1 MEIFGEFSPVLVE
14 IDCYR
19 IVSNS
24 RAACQ
29 YAGYAKM
36 FPNVAAV
43 SGAADFERH
52 STDGM
57 RLALSSL
64 CPLGQTA
71 KTLKRSDA
79 SSRLRVFNDTADFQR
94 DFLALFLRD
103 FSKIAAFQQF
113 FEVPFN

>member
-29 YAGYAKM
+29 YAEYAKM

-57 RLALSSL
+57 RLAR
-64 CPLGQTA
+64 PLGQTA
-71 KTLKRSDA
+71 KTLKRGDA

-113 FEVPFN
+113 FEAPFN